1 MRDDHGKQICFPI
14 FPGVELSVHDIHG
27 SLTSPEHAKLTGLI
41 EINFCTGGRF
51 ELFCDACTRI
61 QLQEGD
67 LSVNLTDPV
76 LQYESALRFPTGL
89 YQGVELLIDPSSAQA
104 WCDKN
109 LPVLSIN
116 IESIC
121 HEVLQGHWIRFG
133 KASLQCEHIFRELA
147 AIHDQTPPAWLKL
160 KVLELMLSLED
171 GILESE
177 QEYIPSDRIKLA
189 VHLRDHLI
197 GLRLHDFSLEAMAKE
212 HRLSTAH
219 MQRIF
224 KAVYGQPMYSY
235 LKQYRL
241 EEAAAALR
249 NSDCPVSEI
258 AEAAGYQSV
267 SKFTDAFKHHFGKT
281 PAAIRRSK
289 AFDHNGI
296 E

>member
-14 FPGVELSVHDIHG
+14 FPGIELSVHDIHG

-160 KVLELMLSLED
+160 KVLEHSGFE
-171 GILESE
+171 
-177 QEYIPSDRIKLA
+177 
-189 VHLRDHLI
+189 
-197 GLRLHDFSLEAMAKE
+197 
-212 HRLSTAH
+212 
-219 MQRIF
+219 
-224 KAVYGQPMYSY
+224 KA
-235 LKQYRL
+235 
-241 EEAAAALR
+241 
-249 NSDCPVSEI
+249 
-258 AEAAGYQSV
+258 
-267 SKFTDAFKHHFGKT
+267 T
-281 PAAIRRSK
+281 
-289 AFDHNGI
+289 
-296 E
+296 